1 MPPNSPPWDRL
12 VHAKK
17 LQSLKR
23 FSACALDGVIEWS
36 SAQIGPFLPLP
47 SFQVPE
53 GYTISNTNDDT
64 EEEVLWDSPPAY
76 SSLKRVFLEYSSVNI
91 RSAETLIRVAG
102 TSNPLP
108 SFQVVRT
115 QDRAI
120 HLLRN

>member
-1 MPPNSPPWDRL
+1 M
-12 VHAKK
+12 HAKK

-36 SAQIGPFLPLP
+36 LARIGPFLPLP

-53 GYTISNTNDDT
+53 GYPISDTNGDT
-64 EEEVLWDSPPAY
+64 GEEVLWDSPPAY

-108 SFQVVRT
+108 SFRVART
-115 QDRAI
+115 QGQSNSLAPKLKRF
-120 HLLRN
+120 